1 MYNPVEYYYSNDYNI
16 SQIAKPEITRINTS
30 YSPRKLIMG
39 YWKKDYKSFIKQRT
53 MNLESKEIQ
62 PHSAKQKGIKQSFT
76 RLAESILNVSN
87 CFENIPNRQT
97 KTDRFVQKQK
107 NKFTTPSPQHSK
119 LHNHET
125 HKIPGRLY
133 KGTLLKNFDNS
144 SNQIG
149 ESYILDPKKEFGY
162 SQMSPKSTKK
172 KEHSSE
178 QLRQKHKQISNT
190 EQVVTPYKDLK
201 QQLMIRRSTLN
212 NTNSTNSFKKT
223 TYNIIDE
230 KLEGM
235 KFECLLIRP
244 SPNNVSNL
252 VMIQFENVLGYDE
265 SSFFGLQPDFIG
277 SKQHE
282 EYLVLRDHYFQKAT
296 PNSSFYIHKN
306 IKELFNSICRVYQVG
321 LYTLNYSQL
330 LKDLINE
337 KKLKVNGAFSI
348 LDYKI
353 DTFVVDITNVL
364 TNLKIKNPQ
373 LLIFIQPFK
382 LLNKQESFIPN
393 HTKMPY
399 YDYYGQR
406 FFIPFTQSIHPNQYR
421 LLALPSLAMQS
432 LLKNEEYSNGFV
444 QINYFIEQFTLAL
457 QSEGNFAQFLNKSQ
471 NRITCINQSSYFRQI
486 KQRLLQQ
493 IYFIDTLKLNQ
504 DKYDNI
510 RFKKKENFDRYSS
523 KNDYAKQMEILYND
537 IIGRN
542 KEILEKF
549 RACNYDHTNNLSQ
562 LHQEL
567 QQSLIRLNYCEMFVD
582 SCYYLPY

>member
-16 SQIAKPEITRINTS
+16 SQIAKPEITRVNTS

-39 YWKKDYKSFIKQRT
+39 YWKKDYKSFIRQRT

-107 NKFTTPSPQHSK
+107 NKITTPSPQHSK
-119 LHNHET
+119 MHNHET

-149 ESYILDPKKEFGY
+149 ESYILDSKKEIGY

-172 KEHSSE
+172 EHSSE
-178 QLRQKHKQISNT
+178 QPMQKHKQNSNT
-190 EQVVTPYKDLK
+190 EQVVTPYKELK

-235 KFECLLIRP
+235 KFECLLIKP

-282 EYLVLRDHYFQKAT
+282 EYLVLRDHYFQKAA

-321 LYTLNYSQL
+321 LYTLNYSHL

-382 LLNKQESFIPN
+382 LLHKQEPFIPN

-432 LLKNEEYSNGFV
+432 LLKNEEYSNGFA
-444 QINYFIEQFTLAL
+444 QINYFIEQFALAL
-457 QSEGNFAQFLNKSQ
+457 QSEGNFAQFLSKGQ

-493 IYFIDTLKLNQ
+493 VYFIDTLKLNQ

-510 RFKKKENFDRYSS
+510 RFKKKENYDRYNS
-523 KNDYAKQMEILYND
+523 KNDYAKQMEIFYND